1 MVRITVQRAGLLTT
15 IQDEGRW
22 GHQSAGVPVSG
33 PMDPWSHRLANLL
46 VGNGRDAAT
55 LEVTGSGPD
64 LRFEQPASLAI
75 TGAQFSGVLDGRR
88 WTSPVALDV
97 RAGSRL
103 AFGERLR
110 GMRAYVATGGG
121 FDVPLVLGSRATDT
135 RSRLGGVGGRAVR
148 DGDCLHARG
157 GGHRS
162 PAPRVVE
169 NAAWVLP
176 ADPTRLRVSRGP
188 EQGGSADAA
197 FERLLSGSFTVSPR
211 SDRMGYH
218 LAGTPVTVDAEARIS
233 GPVATGV
240 IQAPPSGEPV
250 LLMSDRQTTGGYP
263 IVAVV
268 IAADLPRAG
277 QLGPGDRVVFE
288 TCTPGEAVHALI
300 VQEQMLLAMD
310 AR

>member
-33 PMDPWSHRLANLL
+33 PMDAWSHRLANLL

-55 LEVTGSGPD
+55 LEVTGTGPD
-64 LRFEQPASLAI
+64 LRFEQPVPLAV
-75 TGAQFSGVLDGRR
+75 TGARFSGTLDGRR
-88 WTSPVALDV
+88 WTSPVALDA

-103 AFGERLR
+103 VFGERLQ
-110 GMRAYVATGGG
+110 GMRAYVAAGGG
-121 FDVPLVLGSRATDT
+121 FDVPLVLGSRATDL

-148 DGDCLHARG
+148 DGDRLRARG
-157 GGHRS
+157 GGHLTAATRPL
-162 PAPRVVE
+162 PA
-169 NAAWVLP
+169 AAWMLP
-176 ADPTRLRVSRGP
+176 SDPARLRVRRGP
-188 EQGGSADAA
+188 EPSAAADAA
-197 FERLLSGSFTVSPR
+197 FERLLADPFTILPN
-211 SDRMGYH
+211 SDRMGYR
-218 LAGTPVTVDAEARIS
+218 LAGTPVMVDSSARIS
-233 GPVATGV
+233 GPVTTGV
-240 IQAPPSGEPV
+240 VQAPPSGEPV

-263 IVAVV
+263 IVAVL

-288 TCTPGEAVHALI
+288 ACEPGEAVHALI
-300 VQEQMLLAMD
+300 ALEQTLLAMD

>member
-1 MVRITVQRAGLLTT
+1 
-15 IQDEGRW
+15 
-22 GHQSAGVPVSG
+22 
-33 PMDPWSHRLANLL
+33 
-46 VGNGRDAAT
+46 
-55 LEVTGSGPD
+55 
-64 LRFEQPASLAI
+64 
-75 TGAQFSGVLDGRR
+75 
-88 WTSPVALDV
+88 
-97 RAGSRL
+97 
-103 AFGERLR
+103 
-110 GMRAYVATGGG
+110 
-121 FDVPLVLGSRATDT
+121 
-135 RSRLGGVGGRAVR
+135 
-148 DGDCLHARG
+148 
-157 GGHRS
+157 
-162 PAPRVVE
+162 
-169 NAAWVLP
+169 
-176 ADPTRLRVSRGP
+176 
-188 EQGGSADAA
+188 
-197 FERLLSGSFTVSPR
+197 
-211 SDRMGYH
+211 MGYH